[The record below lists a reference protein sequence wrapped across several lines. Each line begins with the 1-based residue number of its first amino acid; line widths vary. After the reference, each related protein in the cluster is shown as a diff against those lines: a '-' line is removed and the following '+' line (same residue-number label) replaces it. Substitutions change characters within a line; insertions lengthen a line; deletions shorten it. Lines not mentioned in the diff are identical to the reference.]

1 MPNPWCITGTDALV
15 LHFADADDKA
25 QLFHAAPGSRAWPY
39 LCYQPSLAGPALGA
53 APAGQAARKL
63 RLR

>member
-1 MPNPWCITGTDALV
+1 M

-39 LCYQPSLAGPALGA
+39 LCYQPSLAAPALGA

-63 RLR
+63 RLI